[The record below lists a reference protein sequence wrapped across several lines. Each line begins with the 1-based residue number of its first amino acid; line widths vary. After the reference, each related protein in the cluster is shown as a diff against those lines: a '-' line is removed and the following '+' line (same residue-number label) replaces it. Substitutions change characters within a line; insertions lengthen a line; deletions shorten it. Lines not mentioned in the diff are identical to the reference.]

1 MCVCVLWHVFHLL
14 RDGWWL
20 KRPTVAE
27 ESERMMI
34 EEIKRMDDL
43 AERVMQTETDYDE
56 DGRDGHCSEC

>member
-1 MCVCVLWHVFHLL
+1 MCSTSYETDGGS
-14 RDGWWL
+14 RDRLWL
-20 KRPTVAE
+20 KR